1 MTTLVEKKVW
11 GARFKANE
19 WIENRK
25 EYWSYSSHLQM
36 SLVAPDI
43 TEANDRLHRDYAM
56 FGGPT
61 VNGDMIPRLKIT
73 LVEEISS
80 KGLYWFP
87 NDLTGKSKLWIGQY
101 SFRDA
106 YDHME
111 HRKGLRDNR
120 KLKVAANTFSE
131 AQKLVED
138 HSEQEEDAL
147 LQSITYQGEVF
158 VSG

>member
-43 TEANDRLHRDYAM
+43 
-56 FGGPT
+56 
-61 VNGDMIPRLKIT
+61 NGDVIPRLKIT
-73 LVEEISS
+73 LVDEISS

-106 YDHME
+106 YD
-111 HRKGLRDNR
+111 RRDNR
-120 KLKVAANTFSE
+120 KLKVVANTFSE

-147 LQSITYQGEVF
+147 LQSLTYQGEVF
-158 VSG
+158 VSD